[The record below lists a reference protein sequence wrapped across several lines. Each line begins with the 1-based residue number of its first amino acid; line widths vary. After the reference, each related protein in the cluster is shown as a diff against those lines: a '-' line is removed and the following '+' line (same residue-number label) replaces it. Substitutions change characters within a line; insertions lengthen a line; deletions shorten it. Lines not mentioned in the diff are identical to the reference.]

1 MRATT
6 IFASVILF
14 AAQFLATDAATAADL
29 KLIPRSSPESPASK
43 SPASKSPASKSPA
56 PASNVSIQAYGNQDS
71 SCLVWTDGCR
81 NCDRTDNGPS
91 CSNIG
96 IACQPGLIKCTS
108 RKEGGK

>member
-1 MRATT
+1 MRATI

-14 AAQFLATDAATAADL
+14 AAQVLATDAATAADL

-43 SPASKSPASKSPA
+43 SPA
-56 PASNVSIQAYGNQDS
+56 PASNVSIQAYGNRDS

-96 IACQPGLIKCTS
+96 IACQPGPIQCTKRS
-108 RKEGGK
+108 K

>member
-29 KLIPRSSPESPASK
+29 KLIPRSSPE

-96 IACQPGLIKCTS
+96 IACQPGPIQCTR